1 MNMVDSFEK
10 LPVRIYPDLK
20 EGSKFAAKEIAALIQ
35 AKKAAGATCVLG
47 LATGS
52 TPRSM
57 YAELVRMHKEEGL
70 SFKNVVTFNLDEYY
84 PIENDALQSYN
95 RFMHVHLFDHI
106 DIDPANIHIPNGE
119 IPKERIKAH
128 CLEYEKMIEEA
139 GGIDLQILGIGN
151 NGHIGFNEPGDD
163 LPVRTHRVRLMESTR
178 RDNAMLFDNDPSRV
192 PAEALSM
199 GIGTIL
205 RARRI
210 VLVATGEKKAE
221 CIRQATGGRLM
232 TRVPASMLQVHADV
246 ELILDR
252 EAASLI

>member
-1 MNMVDSFEK
+1 MKIRVLDSSED
-10 LPVRIYPDLK
+10 V
-20 EGSKFAAKEIAALIQ
+20 AAALAERVASTLQ
-35 AKKAAGATCVLG
+35 AKPDAVLG
-47 LATGS
+47 LASGR
-52 TPRSM
+52 TPVDG
-57 YAELVRMHKEEGL
+57 YAELRRMHAAGKTDW
-70 SFKNVVTFNLDEYY
+70 SRVSTFNLDEFAG
-84 PIENDALQSYN
+84 IEGRHPGSF
-95 RFMHVHLFDHI
+95 RMFMERHLFEGVNLR
-106 DIDPANIHIPNGE
+106 A
-119 IPKERIKAH
+119 ERIHFLNGVAANLNAE
-128 CLEYEKMIEEA
+128 CDRYEAAIAAA
-139 GGIDLQILGIGN
+139 GGIDLQLLGIGT

-221 CIRQATGGRLM
+221 CIRRATGGRLM

>member
-1 MNMVDSFEK
+1 VKITVLDGSDEVAVALAERVASTLRAK
-10 LPVRIYPDLK
+10 PD
-20 EGSKFAAKEIAALIQ
+20 A
-35 AKKAAGATCVLG
+35 VLG
-47 LATGS
+47 LASGR
-52 TPRSM
+52 TPVDG
-57 YAELVRMHKEEGL
+57 YAELRRLHSAG
-70 SFKNVVTFNLDEYY
+70 STDWSRASTFNLDEFAGIDSRH
-84 PIENDALQSYN
+84 PGSF
-95 RFMHVHLFDHI
+95 RTFMEHHLFEGVNL
-106 DIDPANIHIPNGE
+106 PA
-119 IPKERIKAH
+119 ERIYFLNGVAKDLNAE
-128 CLEYEKMIEEA
+128 CDRYEAAIASA
-139 GGIDLQILGIGN
+139 GGVDLQLLGIGT

-210 VLVATGEKKAE
+210 ILVATGDKKAE
-221 CIRQATGGRLM
+221 CIRQATSGRLT

-246 ELILDR
+246 ELLLDG